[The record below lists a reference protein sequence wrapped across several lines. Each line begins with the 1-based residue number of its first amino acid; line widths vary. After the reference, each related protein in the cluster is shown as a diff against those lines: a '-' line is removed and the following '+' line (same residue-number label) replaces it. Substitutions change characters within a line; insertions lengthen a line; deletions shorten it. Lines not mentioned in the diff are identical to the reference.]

1 MEHKPKILY
10 IEDKPGTIDAVR
22 LMLEGRGLD
31 LVAVTEGQE
40 GLDHARADKPDLIL
54 LGLEMPG
61 LDGWQVHRQLMAD
74 DELEDIPVIVVTGHE
89 QSTATQGGLD
99 MASVAGYI
107 TKPFGPREL
116 LDAIYRVLGKD

>member
-1 MEHKPKILY
+1 MKHKPKILY
-10 IEDKPGTIDAVR
+10 IEDKPETIDAVR
-22 LMLEGRGLD
+22 VMLQRRGLD
-31 LVAVTEGQE
+31 LVGVTEGQE

-61 LDGWQVHRQLMAD
+61 LDGWHVHRELMAD
-74 DELEDIPVIVVTGHE
+74 DALKDIPVIVVTGHE
-89 QSTATQGGLD
+89 QSIATQGGLD

-116 LDAIYRVLGKD
+116 LGAIYRVLGKD